1 MTPKVNRREALGAL
15 GLVGAAAAVTT
26 VGARTAPG
34 QSCRAGTLRQAPGGA
49 RANDR
54 AQAVAAALRCE
65 QVRCVFGVPGAQN
78 NEVWDAFKAYG
89 QPYFLVTHEASA
101 SVMADAAAR
110 VTGEVGV
117 FCVVPGPGLTNAM
130 SGIGE
135 ALLDS
140 VPIVGIVTD
149 VNRAPGAPIGQVH
162 GLPNEAL
169 LQPVTKAVIRFATRQ
184 RSPARSSRHSGSPAR
199 ASPGPPPC

>member
-15 GLVGAAAAVTT
+15 GLVGAAAAATT
-26 VGARTAPG
+26 AVAPAPAWASHVELGRFAR
-34 QSCRAGTLRQAPGGA
+34 RQGVHG
-49 RANDR
+49 RMTG
-54 AQAVAAALRCE
+54 AQAAAAALRCE

-78 NEVWDAFKAYG
+78 NELWDAFKAYG
-89 QPYFLVTHEASA
+89 QPYFLVAHEASS

-135 ALLDS
+135 ALFDS
-140 VPIVGIVTD
+140 V
-149 VNRAPGAPIGQVH
+149 
-162 GLPNEAL
+162 
-169 LQPVTKAVIRFATRQ
+169 
-184 RSPARSSRHSGSPAR
+184 
-199 ASPGPPPC
+199 